1 MWFVV
6 VSVLGLLPPILS
18 AEPSIVGEVLIFELC
33 GRDILPLLSRLSV
46 SLGSHVSV
54 LSFPCMI
61 SIFGVLPSVY

>member
-1 MWFVV
+1 MWCVV

>member
-1 MWFVV
+1 M
-6 VSVLGLLPPILS
+6 LGLLPPILS